1 MRAVSGPGLGE
12 SGSGGFRCGLGLGFR
27 GFGSIHYA
35 VMSGQDFDV
44 DVLRLR
50 RFLHTGLDPVK
61 NFYCSPD
68 DVSTEMISFKKEYDD
83 LDGLLESLAA
93 KGKGDLIA
101 SEILKAHSSDSS
113 PHRRAVIYV
122 LGRAISMGARDAVLP
137 CPLLDYE
144 RFECGVQSTPLLLI
158 Q

>member
-1 MRAVSGPGLGE
+1 
-12 SGSGGFRCGLGLGFR
+12 
-27 GFGSIHYA
+27 
-35 VMSGQDFDV
+35 
-44 DVLRLR
+44 
-50 RFLHTGLDPVK
+50 
-61 NFYCSPD
+61 
-68 DVSTEMISFKKEYDD
+68 MISFKKEYDD

-122 LGRAISMGARDAVLP
+122 LGRAISMGAREAVLP
-137 CPLLDYE
+137 CPFLDYK

>member
-1 MRAVSGPGLGE
+1 
-12 SGSGGFRCGLGLGFR
+12 
-27 GFGSIHYA
+27 
-35 VMSGQDFDV
+35 MSGRDFDV

-50 RFLHTGLDPVK
+50 RFLHTGVNPGK

-68 DVSTEMISFKKEYDD
+68 DVSTDMISFKKEYDG
-83 LDGLLESLAA
+83 LDSLLESLAE

-122 LGRAISMGARDAVLP
+122 LGRAIGMGPREAIQY
-137 CPLLDYE
+137 CPRISYQIHKSLALANEFKAFILY
-144 RFECGVQSTPLLLI
+144 
-158 Q
+158 

>member
-1 MRAVSGPGLGE
+1 
-12 SGSGGFRCGLGLGFR
+12 
-27 GFGSIHYA
+27 
-35 VMSGQDFDV
+35 MSGQDFDV

-122 LGRAISMGARDAVLP
+122 LGRAISMGAREEVLS
-137 CPLLDYE
+137 CLGL
-144 RFECGVQSTPLLLI
+144 
-158 Q
+158 

>member
-1 MRAVSGPGLGE
+1 
-12 SGSGGFRCGLGLGFR
+12 
-27 GFGSIHYA
+27 
-35 VMSGQDFDV
+35 MSGRDFDV

-50 RFLHTGLDPVK
+50 RFLHTGVNPGK

-68 DVSTEMISFKKEYDD
+68 DVCTEMISFKKEYDG
-83 LDGLLESLAA
+83 LDSLLESLAE

-122 LGRAISMGARDAVLP
+122 LGRAIGMGPREAIQS
-137 CPLLDYE
+137 CP
-144 RFECGVQSTPLLLI
+144 RFSQ
-158 Q
+158 